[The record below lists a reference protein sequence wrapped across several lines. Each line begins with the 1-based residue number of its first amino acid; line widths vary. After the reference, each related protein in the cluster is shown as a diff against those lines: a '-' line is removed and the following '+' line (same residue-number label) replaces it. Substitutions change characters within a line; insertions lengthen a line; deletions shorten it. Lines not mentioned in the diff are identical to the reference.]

1 MILVK
6 IFKSYSKIFDG
17 KVSDFFRFL
26 KNFKKWALFIVNR
39 IFDIQTINV
48 NVESIELNFYTLWQ
62 MSNQLQIV
70 TNLLF
75 YALLH
80 EL

>member
-17 KVSDFFRFL
+17 KVSDFLDFWKIL
-26 KNFKKWALFIVNR
+26 KKWALFIVNR